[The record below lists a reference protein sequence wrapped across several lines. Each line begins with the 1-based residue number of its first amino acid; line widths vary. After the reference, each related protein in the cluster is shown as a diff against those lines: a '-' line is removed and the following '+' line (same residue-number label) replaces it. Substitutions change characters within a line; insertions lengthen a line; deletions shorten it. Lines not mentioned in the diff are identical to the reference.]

1 MADYKNEFGWFA
13 PKPTVEKKIY
23 SLKAVA
29 VGLGIFL
36 VVFGAPL
43 LLNMGQVHPVPQ
55 PSLDTPAIQRL
66 AEKERQ
72 CVEPPEWM
80 RANHMQLLWDWREQV
95 VRTGERY
102 YTTSQ
107 GKKVLASL
115 SNNCMECHSNKS
127 HFCDQ
132 CHNYVAVAPNCWG
145 CHLPK
150 EQNVAKAEGK

>member
-1 MADYKNEFGWFA
+1 MADYRNEFGWFA
-13 PKPTVEKKIY
+13 PKPTVERKIY

-29 VGLGIFL
+29 VGLAIFL

-43 LLNMGQVHPVPQ
+43 LLNMGKVHPVPQ
-55 PSLDTPAIQRL
+55 PSLDTPAIQKL

-72 CVEPPEWM
+72 CVEPTEWM

-127 HFCDQ
+127 QFCDQ